1 MKLAIGRQISTKI
14 LARHLVGRI
23 GSRLITI
30 SVQHVR
36 ESVRTGEICVY
47 IQTTMQNYRRE
58 NDNSNNTKQESRK
71 ND

>member
-1 MKLAIGRQISTKI
+1 MKLAVGRQISTKI

-23 GSRLITI
+23 RSRLITI
-30 SVQHVR
+30 SVQHVL
-36 ESVRTGEICVY
+36 ESIRTGGICVY
-47 IQTTMQNYRRE
+47 NQTTVQNYRRE